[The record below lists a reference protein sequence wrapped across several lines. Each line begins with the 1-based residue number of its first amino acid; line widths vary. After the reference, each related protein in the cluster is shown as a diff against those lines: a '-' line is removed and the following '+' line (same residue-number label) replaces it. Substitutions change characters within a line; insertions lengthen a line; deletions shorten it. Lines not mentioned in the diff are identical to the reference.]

1 MLGDTIVIEKSSAE
15 LGRGFRIK
23 VLTSDVKCDF
33 DDACHNDETVKK

>member
-15 LGRGFRIK
+15 LGRGFRVK

-33 DDACHNDETVKK
+33 DDVCHFDEMIK